1 MSGSQRMNPTVFIL
15 GEEGPLYIISKGV
28 VGGANGPSK
37 YKVASEIAVQVCD
50 PREFRGLVN
59 KVA

>member
-1 MSGSQRMNPTVFIL
+1 MNPTVFIL

-59 KVA
+59 KVV